1 MLTCLLIFLS
11 SFSTF
16 PPALLSEPAPNLL
29 ILWVDHWPPSPRPPV
44 WTVLCLPGCFLQSW
58 GLASRTCLS
67 TKPCPT
73 GWDSEGGTV
82 HELVLNHLGSLF
94 VTGIEKKDEGKSFV
108 FKVALTFDSCFC
120 SCYFRPN
127 EKVKSQ
133 LDKIES
139 QNYFAPKDIL
149 WKIFANYL
157 EDSLLSW

>member
-1 MLTCLLIFLS
+1 M
-11 SFSTF
+11 
-16 PPALLSEPAPNLL
+16 
-29 ILWVDHWPPSPRPPV
+29 
-44 WTVLCLPGCFLQSW
+44 
-58 GLASRTCLS
+58 
-67 TKPCPT
+67 
-73 GWDSEGGTV
+73 